1 MGRGTIDRESIPTA
15 VELVDDEAVIEL
27 ILEQSRAEYA
37 NVSTGKMEGVDE
49 TDMPQVTKAVQELHQ
64 KLGHERAEHAAVELR
79 EIIRSV
85 RDFRK
90 SDDVKSMRRL
100 RDQKVAHNLVEGTV
114 CEVETIS
121 PMNTAMSVRC
131 LSNGEHRQTLYRWIN
146 ATGIFVCCLPR
157 E

>member
-1 MGRGTIDRESIPTA
+1 MNAFNIFREAMHQSEYVRLCALWDAATIDRESIPTA

-27 ILEQSRAEYA
+27 ILEH
-37 NVSTGKMEGVDE
+37 
-49 TDMPQVTKAVQELHQ
+49 QVTKAVQELHQ